1 MYKIFKYLIFLV
13 LPIVLSSCFELI
25 EDITLNQKGSGQYK
39 LTLNLS
45 ASTTRVNSVMAMD
58 SIDGKKLPTR
68 DELEIEL
75 QEYLK
80 KLDSK
85 KGISS
90 VNGSLNTNNW
100 IIKIDLAFESLDQLQ
115 AGLLE
120 VSQEINKHKT
130 SDNVNEVQLSYQ
142 DNLYIRKFGVLIP
155 EKWQNQIKSDKDF
168 NRLNDGKCVFIQRF
182 DQEVTEVSSAEARI
196 SKSKKAVMLQ
206 LSPAE
211 IVNHPEKLD
220 YTIKTTP

>member
-100 IIKIDLAFESLDQLQ
+100 IIKIDLAFESLNKLQ
-115 AGLLE
+115 AGLFE
-120 VSQEINKHKT
+120 EIKEIKKQKTKNNKKK
-130 SDNVNEVQLSYQ
+130 L
-142 DNLYIRKFGVLIP
+142 KLI
-155 EKWQNQIKSDKDF
+155 
-168 NRLNDGKCVFIQRF
+168 
-182 DQEVTEVSSAEARI
+182 
-196 SKSKKAVMLQ
+196 
-206 LSPAE
+206 
-211 IVNHPEKLD
+211 
-220 YTIKTTP
+220 